1 MWGLNAV
8 RVLNVRRTLNTLNA
22 LRTLNTLNALRT
34 LNTLRTLISRYP
46 ETFQDLF
53 RTRLDLVQFF
63 QGFVKIAWN
72 VGISARIDR
81 PGQKENEKL

>member
-1 MWGLNAV
+1 MWGMNAV
-8 RVLNVRRTLNTLNA
+8 RVLNA
-22 LRTLNTLNALRT
+22 LRTLNTLNTLNALRT
-34 LNTLRTLISRYP
+34 PKTPRNLISRYP

-72 VGISARIDR
+72 VGISAHIDR